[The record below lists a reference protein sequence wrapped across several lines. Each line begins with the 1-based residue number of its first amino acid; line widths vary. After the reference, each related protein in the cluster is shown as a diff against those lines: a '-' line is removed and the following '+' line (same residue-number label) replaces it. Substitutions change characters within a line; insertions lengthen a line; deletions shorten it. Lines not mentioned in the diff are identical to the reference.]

1 MGGDFGVKQ
10 TAHGI
15 WETDGAEFWH
25 TDEVGCW
32 KQLEVVVLDF
42 CAFFGDAD
50 GA

>member
-1 MGGDFGVKQ
+1 MGVKQ

-15 WETDGAEFWH
+15 WETDEAEFW
-25 TDEVGCW
+25 DNDGVGSW
-32 KQLEVVVLDF
+32 KHVEAVVLDF